1 MRWTQQQ
8 YREYMA
14 RRRKEAEEYGKDHN
28 SSEGISA
35 VVAERA
41 QGQTLVDVAPGEAQG
56 SAGVAPRFTIRFVV
70 HSRRPVDWDNL
81 AIGIKSAQDLLIAI
95 GIIPDDN
102 WKVLQGQIVSEKC
115 NRAEDE
121 GVTIEIET
129 L

>member
-14 RRRKEAEEYGKDHN
+14 RRRKEAEEYGKDYN

-56 SAGVAPRFTIRFVV
+56 SAGVAPRFTIRFIVR
-70 HSRRPVDWDNL
+70 SRRPMDWDNTAGSL
-81 AIGIKSAQDLLIAI
+81 KRIQDLLVTPIRI
-95 GIIPDDN
+95 LPGDGWD
-102 WKVLQGQIVSEKC
+102 VLEGQ
-115 NRAEDE
+115 
-121 GVTIEIET
+121 
-129 L
+129 